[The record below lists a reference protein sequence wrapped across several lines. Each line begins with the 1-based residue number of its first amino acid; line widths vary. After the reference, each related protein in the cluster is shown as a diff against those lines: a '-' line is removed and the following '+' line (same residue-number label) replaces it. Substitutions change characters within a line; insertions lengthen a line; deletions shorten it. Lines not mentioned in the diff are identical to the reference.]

1 MSIKVTNNSK
11 LVLKGLEEL
20 KKKAVNTQSL
30 MLQIAEDMKT
40 KTDMRFRHSK
50 DPNCVMWEPLKEST
64 VSRRRKG
71 SSKPLVDTGE
81 LRGSISS
88 KATKDAAIVGT
99 NKEYAA
105 MQNFGAKRGEL
116 GITPVE
122 ETVRAHKRR
131 RRKTNEMADVR
142 QHRRTRRVA
151 SPWDDVPA
159 RRFIGFS
166 NNQRRDYATL
176 IKKYLK
182 GDK

>member
-50 DPNCVMWEPLKEST
+50 DPNGVAWEPLKEST

-88 KATKDAAIVGT
+88 KILE
-99 NKEYAA
+99 N
-105 MQNFGAKRGEL
+105 L
-116 GITPVE
+116 E
-122 ETVRAHKRR
+122 EVSVVKLLRMLQSW
-131 RRKTNEMADVR
+131 E
-142 QHRRTRRVA
+142 
-151 SPWDDVPA
+151 
-159 RRFIGFS
+159 
-166 NNQRRDYATL
+166 L
-176 IKKYLK
+176 IKNMQLFKTLELK
-182 GDK
+182 KESLDLS

>member
-1 MSIKVTNNSK
+1 MSIKVTDNSK

-50 DPNCVMWEPLKEST
+50 DPNGVMWEPLKEST

-105 MQNFGAKRGEL
+105 FQNFGAKKGEFGSKL
-116 GITPVE
+116 VD
-122 ETVRAHKRR
+122 ETVREHQRR
-131 RRKTNEMADVR
+131 RRGRTETVR
-142 QHRRTRRVA
+142 QHRRTRRVE
-151 SPWDDVPA
+151 SPWGDVPS
-159 RRFIGFS
+159 RKFIGFS
-166 NNQRRDYATL
+166 NNQVKYYAAL
-176 IKKYLK
+176 INKHLK
-182 GDK
+182 GDKQ

>member
-1 MSIKVTNNSK
+1 MSIKVTDNSK

-50 DPNCVMWEPLKEST
+50 DPNGVMWEPLKEST

-99 NKEYAA
+99 NKEYATF
-105 MQNFGAKRGEL
+105 QNYGAKKGEFGSKL
-116 GITPVE
+116 VDE
-122 ETVRAHKRR
+122 NVREHQRR
-131 RRKTNEMADVR
+131 RRGRTETVR
-142 QHRRTRRVA
+142 QHRRTRRVE
-151 SPWDDVPA
+151 SPWGNVPG

-166 NNQRRDYATL
+166 NNQVKHYAAL
-176 IKKYLK
+176 INKYLK

>member
-30 MLQIAEDMKT
+30 MLQIAEDMKS

-50 DPNCVMWEPLKEST
+50 DPNGVAWEPLKEST

-99 NKEYAA
+99 NK
-105 MQNFGAKRGEL
+105 
-116 GITPVE
+116 
-122 ETVRAHKRR
+122 
-131 RRKTNEMADVR
+131 
-142 QHRRTRRVA
+142 
-151 SPWDDVPA
+151 
-159 RRFIGFS
+159 
-166 NNQRRDYATL
+166 
-176 IKKYLK
+176 
-182 GDK
+182 

>member
-1 MSIKVTNNSK
+1 MSIKVTDNSK

-50 DPNCVMWEPLKEST
+50 DPNGVMWEPLKEST

-88 KATKDAAIVGT
+88 KATKDASIVGT
-99 NKEYAA
+99 N
-105 MQNFGAKRGEL
+105 
-116 GITPVE
+116 
-122 ETVRAHKRR
+122 
-131 RRKTNEMADVR
+131 
-142 QHRRTRRVA
+142 
-151 SPWDDVPA
+151 
-159 RRFIGFS
+159 
-166 NNQRRDYATL
+166 
-176 IKKYLK
+176 
-182 GDK
+182 